1 MYIWLMIGYNR
12 YVMQTNGIYN
22 LFTRSNDRSLR
33 AIGIASVNG
42 MLGSELASLSFSDAT
57 VEISAG
63 SGPVVGVGGC
73 ED

>member
-33 AIGIASVNG
+33 AIGSARVNG
-42 MLGSELASLSFSDAT
+42 MLGSQFVSLSFSDAT
-57 VEISAG
+57 VDMSTG